1 LIATS
6 AQAEEQQQ
14 AKTDTNN
21 TLLVATRNAPPF
33 SIKTEKGWQGI
44 SIELVRQATDNA
56 KINFVEMSI
65 DEMLDAT
72 ANGKVDMAAAAL
84 TITAERESKV
94 DFTHPFL
101 SSGIGIAVTKQK
113 NVNILDAVKRFLSP
127 AFLKAVGTLL
137 LVLSSCA

>member
-1 LIATS
+1 
-6 AQAEEQQQ
+6 
-14 AKTDTNN
+14 
-21 TLLVATRNAPPF
+21 
-33 SIKTEKGWQGI
+33 
-44 SIELVRQATDNA
+44 
-56 KINFVEMSI
+56 
-65 DEMLDAT
+65 
-72 ANGKVDMAAAAL
+72 MAAAAL